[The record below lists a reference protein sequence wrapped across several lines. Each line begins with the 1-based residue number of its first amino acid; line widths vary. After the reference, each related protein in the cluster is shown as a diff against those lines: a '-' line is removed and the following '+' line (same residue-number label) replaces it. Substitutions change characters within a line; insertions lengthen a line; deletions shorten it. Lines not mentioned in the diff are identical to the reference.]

1 MHAVVRTYSGKGA
14 KELFDV
20 LEKRKADVESLMR
33 SVKGFASYTLAR
45 SGDGGFS
52 VTVCQDKAGI
62 DDSIQMAKEWV
73 AKNAGNTGV
82 GAPKVSDGAVITHLK

>member
-1 MHAVVRTYSGKGA
+1 MQVVVRKYSGKGA

-20 LEKRKADVESLMR
+20 LEKRTADVESLIR
-33 SVKGFASYTLAR
+33 SVKGFVSYTLAR

-62 DDSIQMAKEWV
+62 DESVQKARDWI
-73 AKNAGNTGV
+73 AKNAGNTGAA
-82 GAPKVSDGAVITHLK
+82 APQVSDGAVIVHLK

>member
-1 MHAVVRTYSGKGA
+1 MHVVVRTYSGTGA

-20 LEKRKADVESLMR
+20 LEKRKADVEGIMR
-33 SVKGFASYTLAR
+33 SVKGFVSYTLAR
-45 SGDGGFS
+45 SGDGGLS

-62 DDSIQMAKEWV
+62 DESVQKAKEWV

-82 GAPKVSDGAVITHLK
+82 GAPKVSDGAVIIHVK

>member
-1 MHAVVRTYSGKGA
+1 MHTVVRTYSGKGA

-33 SVKGFASYTLAR
+33 SVKGFVSYTLAR
-45 SGDGGFS
+45 SGDGGVS
-52 VTVCQDKAGI
+52 VTVCQDKAGT
-62 DDSIQMAKEWV
+62 DESVQKAREWV

-82 GAPKVSDGAVITHLK
+82 GAPRVSDGAVLIHLK

>member
-1 MHAVVRTYSGKGA
+1 MNVVVRTYSGKGA

-20 LEKRKADVESLMR
+20 LEKRKADVESIMR
-33 SVKGFASYTLAR
+33 SVNDFISYTLAR

-52 VTVCQDKAGI
+52 VTVCKSKAGI
-62 DDSIQMAKEWV
+62 DESVQKAKEWI

-82 GAPKVSDGAVITHLK
+82 SAPKVSDGAVIIHIK

>member
-20 LEKRKADVESLMR
+20 LEKRKTEVEGLMR
-33 SVKGFASYTLAR
+33 PIKGFVSYMLVR

-52 VTVCQDKAGI
+52 VTLCQDKAGTDASVQAARDWI
-62 DDSIQMAKEWV
+62 AQNAKS
-73 AKNAGNTGV
+73 TGV
-82 GAPKVSDGAVITHLK
+82 GAPKVAEGPVLIQVK

>member
-1 MHAVVRTYSGKGA
+1 MYAVVRTYSGKGA

-20 LEKRKADVESLMR
+20 LEKRKSEVENVIR
-33 SVKGFASYTLAR
+33 PVKGFVSYTLAR

-52 VTVCQDKAGI
+52 VTVCQDKAGT
-62 DDSIQMAKEWV
+62 DESIQAAREWV

-82 GAPKVSDGAVITHLK
+82 GAPKVSEGPVIIQAK

>member
-1 MHAVVRTYSGKGA
+1 MYAVVRTYSGKGA

-20 LEKRKADVESLMR
+20 LEKRKTEVESVIR
-33 SVKGFASYTLAR
+33 PVKGFVSYTLAR

-52 VTVCQDKAGI
+52 VTVCQDKAGT
-62 DDSIQMAKEWV
+62 DESIQVARAWV

-82 GAPKVSDGAVITHLK
+82 GAPTVSEGPVVIQAK